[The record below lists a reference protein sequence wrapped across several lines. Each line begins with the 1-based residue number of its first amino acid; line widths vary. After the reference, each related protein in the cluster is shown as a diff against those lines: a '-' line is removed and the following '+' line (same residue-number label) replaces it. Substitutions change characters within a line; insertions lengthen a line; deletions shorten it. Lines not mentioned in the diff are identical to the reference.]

1 MIALSSPVW
10 IVTSWSCGIVARCS
24 GVAGFIFGKTR
35 TAASRTPR
43 LVPSG
48 LNDCARLSRLV
59 AVPSGPIAMANG
71 LAEVSR
77 TERPAARMNRAMRK
91 KPKVSDLAAG

>member
-1 MIALSSPVW
+1 MMALSSPVW

-24 GVAGFIFGKTR
+24 AVAGFIFGKTR